1 MVRLIEQSL
10 PGAGFVPIASAA
22 RCGEVVW
29 SWGARSGLVEPVRS
43 WGLPKWR
50 NWRGFPRLSA
60 NGVVSPMN
68 NYRAPCSLR
77 ES

>member
-1 MVRLIEQSL
+1 MRASQMFK
-10 PGAGFVPIASAA
+10 FVVPREA

-29 SWGARSGLVEPVRS
+29 SWGAIVVLWSQSGFGVSPN
-43 WGLPKWR
+43 G
-50 NWRGFPRLSA
+50 GT
-60 NGVVSPMN
+60 GVVSPMN